1 MNDELNTTD
10 RTDPQAQ
17 AFSSGDGQ
25 RADDRTGVERPAAGG
40 ARRISSTSELR
51 ARARRSLSAGAVTPS
66 YGADRDRVIELL
78 NHALATELVCVLRY
92 RHHYY
97 KASGLAAEAI
107 KKEFLAHAQEEQGHA
122 DEIAE
127 RIIQLGGDPDM
138 DPEGLAQRSHAEYG
152 SGDTLDE
159 MLRDD
164 LVAERVAIE
173 SYTEIIRY
181 LGERDSTTRRL
192 MEQILAVEEQH
203 AEELSS
209 MLQNLNRQDSVR
221 GAPRVS
227 E

>member
-1 MNDELNTTD
+1 MNDELKATD
-10 RTDPQAQ
+10 LTDGPH
-17 AFSSGDGQ
+17 
-25 RADDRTGVERPAAGG
+25 ADDRAAAGRPVAGG
-40 ARRISSTSELR
+40 ARRISSTPELR
-51 ARARRSLSAGAVTPS
+51 ARARRSLAAGAVTPS
-66 YGADRDRVIELL
+66 YGADRERVIELL

-97 KASGLAAEAI
+97 KASGLAAESI
-107 KKEFLAHAQEEQGHA
+107 KKEFLQHAQEEQGHA

-138 DPEGLAQRSHAEYG
+138 DPDGLAQRSHAEYG
-152 SGDTLDE
+152 GGDTLDE

-164 LVAERVAIE
+164 LVAERIAIE

-181 LGERDSTTRRL
+181 LGEQDSTTRRL
-192 MEQILAVEEQH
+192 METILAVEEQH